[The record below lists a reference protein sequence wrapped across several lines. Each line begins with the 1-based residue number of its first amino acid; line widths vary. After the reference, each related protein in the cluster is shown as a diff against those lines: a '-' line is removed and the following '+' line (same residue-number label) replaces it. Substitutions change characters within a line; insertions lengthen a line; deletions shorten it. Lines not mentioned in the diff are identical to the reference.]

1 MKNLLVL
8 VRRGEGLKFYRGT
21 YVFIAQ
27 KDMRFLEKKL
37 VFRISLKLLTAGI
50 IFLESLSGKY
60 QLD

>member
-8 VRRGEGLKFYRGT
+8 VRRGEGLKFCWET
-21 YVFIAQ
+21 YVFIAL

-37 VFRISLKLLTAGI
+37 TFRISLKLLTAGI